1 MTYFLETYLGV
12 RANDE
17 VDFSSPADYPR
28 EFDYSDLACLLI
40 AQGRAAEALPLLTR
54 LLEAA
59 ITMERHGDEIRYL
72 VMIALAHHALGNTQT
87 ALDSLRQAL
96 TLAEPEGYVR
106 LFVDEVQPMAELLN
120 FAISQDIAPDYAGK
134 LLAAFPEDVL
144 SAVPMDNNLIFNTQ
158 MLVEPL
164 SEREIEVL
172 RLMAGGYKYQEIA
185 DRLVVS
191 INTVRHHNR
200 NIFGKL
206 NVNSRIQAID
216 RARELHLL

>member
-1 MTYFLETYLGV
+1 
-12 RANDE
+12 
-17 VDFSSPADYPR
+17 
-28 EFDYSDLACLLI
+28 
-40 AQGRAAEALPLLTR
+40 
-54 LLEAA
+54 
-59 ITMERHGDEIRYL
+59 
-72 VMIALAHHALGNTQT
+72 
-87 ALDSLRQAL
+87 
-96 TLAEPEGYVR
+96 
-106 LFVDEVQPMAELLN
+106 MAELLDL
-120 FAISQDIAPDYAGK
+120 AISQDIAPDYADK

-144 SAVPMDNNLIFNTQ
+144 SAVPIDKDLIANTQ

-185 DRLVVS
+185 ERLVIS

-206 NVNSRIQAID
+206 NANSRIEAID